1 MHIGDIPKVDVPSSL
16 HATLRPYQQHG
27 IEWLLYLRKLGFGAL
42 LADDMGLGK
51 SIQTIT
57 YLLYIKE
64 NNLQTGP
71 ALIVAPTSVLGNWQK
86 NLNGSH
92 RIYVFSYIMEVIGR
106 KANHL
111 KTSFNQQ
118 MLY

>member
-1 MHIGDIPKVDVPSSL
+1 MHIGDIPKVDVPSAL
-16 HATLRPYQQHG
+16 NATLRPYQQHG
-27 IEWLLYLRKLGFGAL
+27 IEWLLYLRTLGFGAL

-86 NLNGSH
+86 NLSVSH
-92 RIYVFSYIMEVIGR
+92 QIYVFSYIMEVTER

>member
-16 HATLRPYQQHG
+16 NATLRPYQQHG

-86 NLNGSH
+86 NLSVSH
-92 RIYVFSYIMEVIGR
+92 RIYVFSYIMEVTE
-106 KANHL
+106 L
-111 KTSFNQQ
+111 KGI
-118 MLY
+118 L